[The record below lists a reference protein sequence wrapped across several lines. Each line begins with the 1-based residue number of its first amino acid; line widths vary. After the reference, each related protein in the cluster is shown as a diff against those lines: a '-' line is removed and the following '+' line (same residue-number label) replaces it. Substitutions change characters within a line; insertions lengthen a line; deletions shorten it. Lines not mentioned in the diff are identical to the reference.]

1 VGHASRSTDLLRVE
15 GSQARISQSGLKTC
29 GGTAR
34 MVNVASSRMLCR
46 VEAQDRRGD
55 AMGCIGPFYPN
66 FAIFIVL
73 GPSGV
78 LVFYLGL

>member
-1 VGHASRSTDLLRVE
+1 
-15 GSQARISQSGLKTC
+15 
-29 GGTAR
+29 

-46 VEAQDRRGD
+46 VEVQDRRGD

-66 FAIFIVL
+66 FTIFIVL